1 MKLKLIHETK
11 LNFSPGIGRSA
22 PRTLWHRAG
31 WLFAAALLASASAAS
46 GGDVSFRQKRTLLQ
60 EPVRFAVISDTHLD
74 DKRLGVSGQAFED
87 YLNQDPKLLRESEAI
102 LDAALG
108 SIIQQRVN
116 FVIIPGDL
124 TKDGELRNHVLMT
137 RYLAKLEQRGIE
149 VFVVPGNHDINNPD
163 AVTYVGDTN
172 RPTPGVSP
180 QMFRALYQRFGYG
193 QAVLRDTHSLSYVAE
208 PVRGLWLLGI
218 DSCKYEEN
226 KELGYPVVSGRIS
239 PETMVWIQGVM
250 QQAHAGGKRV
260 IAFMH
265 HGVNQHFFGEA
276 ELFPDYLVDDWPGV
290 SLQLAQ
296 TGLKVVFTGH
306 YHSQDAAYL
315 VDENLTQLSPLC
327 DVETGSL
334 IQYPCAFRIVTVG
347 ADDALHI
354 VSQRVTDIEADTGGI
369 PFQDYAY
376 NFQAT
381 RLPDIIIAR
390 LMAQFQ
396 LPEEQA
402 AQVAPLVVDALIANF
417 AGDEEPSPE
426 ILAVIGGLVA
436 SPEPMHT
443 LGLMLGGIWTDLPPG
458 DNELTLPFTAN

>member
-1 MKLKLIHETK
+1 
-11 LNFSPGIGRSA
+11 
-22 PRTLWHRAG
+22 
-31 WLFAAALLASASAAS
+31 
-46 GGDVSFRQKRTLLQ
+46 
-60 EPVRFAVISDTHLD
+60 
-74 DKRLGVSGQAFED
+74 
-87 YLNQDPKLLRESEAI
+87 
-102 LDAALG
+102 
-108 SIIQQRVN
+108 
-116 FVIIPGDL
+116 
-124 TKDGELRNHVLMT
+124 
-137 RYLAKLEQRGIE
+137 
-149 VFVVPGNHDINNPD
+149 
-163 AVTYVGDTN
+163 
-172 RPTPGVSP
+172 
-180 QMFRALYQRFGYG
+180 
-193 QAVLRDTHSLSYVAE
+193 
-208 PVRGLWLLGI
+208 
-218 DSCKYEEN
+218 
-226 KELGYPVVSGRIS
+226 
-239 PETMVWIQGVM
+239 
-250 QQAHAGGKRV
+250 
-260 IAFMH
+260 
-265 HGVNQHFFGEA
+265 
-276 ELFPDYLVDDWPGV
+276 
-290 SLQLAQ
+290 
-296 TGLKVVFTGH
+296 
-306 YHSQDAAYL
+306 
-315 VDENLTQLSPLC
+315 
-327 DVETGSL
+327 VETGSL